1 MQADTLVRFVAV
13 VVDINVGGTVNVVV
27 ACAGCPSVH
36 ALVYCST
43 LDVVYSG
50 RPMTSVSEGHLPYT
64 APKHF
69 PRMVRQPCVMDGEA
83 QVEQAPGPHS
93 PRWAFELFLFFAQ
106 LKHRNLS
113 LAREPFLPLRLLPKV
128 AGNFYG
134 ASKARAEEV
143 VRLADAGG
151 SGGYD
156 LDSSLDD
163 RSGGG
168 GGGGGGGESA
178 QRCAP
183 GRGLR
188 TCALRPGHLFGERD
202 AILDFFTR
210 LPASVDAK
218 VWTSSQEEEGLDF
231 CLFFSFPEFPERLSA
246 EVTLK

>member
-1 MQADTLVRFVAV
+1 M
-13 VVDINVGGTVNVVV
+13 
-27 ACAGCPSVH
+27 
-36 ALVYCST
+36 
-43 LDVVYSG
+43 
-50 RPMTSVSEGHLPYT
+50 
-64 APKHF
+64 
-69 PRMVRQPCVMDGEA
+69 
-83 QVEQAPGPHS
+83 
-93 PRWAFELFLFFAQ
+93 FLFFAQ

-168 GGGGGGGESA
+168 GGGESA

-218 VWTSSQEEEGLDF
+218 VWTTSQEEEGRDV
-231 CLFFSFPEFPERLSA
+231 CLFFSFPERLLA
-246 EVTLK
+246 EVTFKLP